1 MRYEAHLERSFRRT
15 LDLFLRLRAMRGV
28 DRAATEPVLEP
39 AFDRIETARQARRQI
54 IAGLRKAGAAE
65 EEVAAYEAREAAYD
79 PAASAVPPEADIQF
93 GPGHFRGTALDLC
106 ASRTFACEPTC
117 STTAGPCRPHGDH
130 SLPPRSPPEC
140 GCSR

>member
-28 DRAATEPVLEP
+28 DRAATEPVPEP

-79 PAASAVPPEADIQF
+79 RQIGIVEDPE
-93 GPGHFRGTALDLC
+93 
-106 ASRTFACEPTC
+106 S
-117 STTAGPCRPHGDH
+117 
-130 SLPPRSPPEC
+130 
-140 GCSR
+140 